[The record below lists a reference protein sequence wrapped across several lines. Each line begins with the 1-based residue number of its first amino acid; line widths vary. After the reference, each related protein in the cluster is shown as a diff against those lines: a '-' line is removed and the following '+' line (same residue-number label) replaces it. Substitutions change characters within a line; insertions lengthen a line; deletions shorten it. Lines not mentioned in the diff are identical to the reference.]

1 MQITSE
7 DKKAFMNLFEKV
19 ARWVA
24 TEYGFER
31 MEEMN
36 AGNFPMFLDSYHN
49 AMALAIARPEFR
61 KEVADRI
68 YKELNKVAI

>member
-1 MQITSE
+1 MTMSQE
-7 DKKAFMNLFEKV
+7 DRQEFMKLFEKV

-24 TEYGFER
+24 AEYGFER

-49 AMALAIARPEFR
+49 AMANAIARPEFR
-61 KEVADRI
+61 KAVADKI
-68 YKELNKVAI
+68 YKELNA